1 MARVICS
8 AVATLGGSSASETPY
23 IAMQ

>member
-1 MARVICS
+1 MTGVICS

-23 IAMQ
+23 IAM